1 MAMTVPNPYAV
12 NVAVGSRAETGLVSA
27 PGMTPLA
34 NDQAEQFDRNQ
45 QRFKVAMQKY
55 QDEVDKVRVME
66 MSNELQDLER
76 DLRSGE
82 NGYEKLLGKNALE
95 RPDQKSLTDEYDE
108 LYKTR
113 ADEIIKKAGN
123 RRQRLMIEN
132 ISNSMRQGIK
142 DQTAAWTVR
151 QFKSYSQAVFADSL
165 GKAGE
170 MALSD
175 DEKTSQSGF
184 YAVRNLVKAKA
195 AQDGVPPDY
204 RSAMGG
210 LHTNK
215 LSNVLENL
223 GADAGRDYLKANK
236 DEMTAAQ
243 IASAKKAIE
252 AKRDSENIQRHAEDI
267 IGQGLSEQ
275 EALKLTDS
283 LKDEYKDKVRR
294 LVKDSY
300 DEAEQAR
307 SDRVKTLEDMV
318 WQAYVNDQP
327 IPTDVKEE
335 IRDLDPKK
343 YSQLFDG
350 SGVFVERGKAPA
362 VSDAGVVRL
371 LERLY
376 ADDIESFASADLHQY
391 AGSLSKTDL
400 NRFTSLQTKSGDETY
415 KSFMKELEFYAA
427 AENLIS
433 SEKAKVKAAAGRMW
447 DEAKRQ
453 KPNGA
458 IDPASRQEMIKTL
471 FAREPGTIF
480 DGKRGYTVI
489 LDNPNV
495 NTSQALYGAG
505 VYNSKDIKGGA
516 DAWLRGKYGITWD
529 QATPGQRR
537 VASSVAS
544 GAGWPADFREKGQ
557 RLVDDAKASD
567 EAKGIKH
574 TSQQDAD
581 ALQAAMWYLATKET
595 AEK

>member
-1 MAMTVPNPYAV
+1 MAMTVPNPYQV
-12 NVAVGSRAETGLVSA
+12 NVAVGSRAETGLVAA

-34 NDQAEQFDRNQ
+34 NDQAEQLSQNQ
-45 QRFKVAMQKY
+45 KKFRVAMQKY

-95 RPDQKSLTDEYDE
+95 RPDKKSLPDEYDE
-108 LYKTR
+108 LYQQR
-113 ADEIIKKAGN
+113 AAEIIKKAGN
-123 RRQRLMIEN
+123 CRQRLMIES
-132 ISNSMRQGIK
+132 ISNSMRQGLK
-142 DQTAAWTVR
+142 DQTAEWTVR
-151 QFKSYSQAVFADSL
+151 QFKAHSQAVFADSL

-175 DEKTSQSGF
+175 DEKTSRSGF
-184 YAVRNLVKAKA
+184 FAVRNLVKAKA
-195 AQDGVPPDY
+195 EQDGVPPDY
-204 RSAMGG
+204 RGAMGG
-210 LHTNK
+210 LHTAK
-215 LSNVLENL
+215 ISSFIENQ
-223 GADAGRDYLKANK
+223 GADAARDYLKANK
-236 DEMTAAQ
+236 DEMTASQ

-267 IGQGLSEQ
+267 IGQGLTEQ

-300 DEAEQAR
+300 DEAEQFR
-307 SDRVKTLEDMV
+307 KDRVSELRGMV
-318 WQAYVNDQP
+318 YRAFTSGQA

-335 IRDLDPKK
+335 IRSLDPEE
-343 YSQLFDG
+343 YSKLFDG
-350 SGVFVERGKAPA
+350 SGVFIERGKAPA
-362 VSDAGVVRL
+362 VSDAGVVRQ
-371 LERLY
+371 LEQLR
-376 ADDIESFASADLHQY
+376 ADDIEGFAAVDLMQY

-400 NRFTSLQTKSGDETY
+400 NRFTSLQEKSGKESYNT
-415 KSFMKELEFYAA
+415 FMQMVKFRAVAESLSPTDTKKLLAA
-427 AENLIS
+427 AD
-433 SEKAKVKAAAGRMW
+433 RMW
-447 DEAKRQ
+447 DESEKQ
-453 KPNGA
+453 KPHGA
-458 IDPASRQEMIKTL
+458 IDSASSQEMVKTL
-471 FAREPGTIF
+471 FTRVPGRIF
-480 DGKRGYTVI
+480 DGKRGYTAI
-489 LDNPNV
+489 LDNPDV

-516 DAWLRGKYGITWD
+516 DAWLRGTYGITWA

-557 RLVDDAKASD
+557 KIVDDAKALD

-574 TSQQDAD
+574 TPQQDAD
-581 ALQAAMWYLATKET
+581 ALVRAMWYLATKEN

>member
-252 AKRDSENIQRHAEDI
+252 AKRDSENIRRHAEDI

-362 VSDAGVVRL
+362 VSDAGVVRQ

-376 ADDIESFASADLHQY
+376 ADDIESFASADLRQY

-400 NRFTSLQTKSGDETY
+400 SRFTSLQTKSGDETY
-415 KSFMKELEFYAA
+415 KSFMKELEFHMV
-427 AENLIS
+427 AEGMTRAS
-433 SEKAKVKAAAGRMW
+433 DKTEMKAAAGRMW

-453 KPNGA
+453 KSNGA

-471 FAREPGTIF
+471 FAKKSSWSNTQ
-480 DGKRGYTVI
+480 GYEAI
-489 LDNPNV
+489 LEYPQL
-495 NTSQALYGAG
+495 NTAQALYTAG
-505 VYNSKDIKGGA
+505 VYDNKDIKGKA
-516 DAWLRGKYGITWD
+516 DYLLKALTKKGWKD
-529 QATPGQRR
+529 ATVEQCRAA
-537 VASSVAS
+537 ASIAS
-544 GAGWPADFREKGQ
+544 GAGWPADVLEAARQE
-557 RLVDDAKASD
+557 LETIKAQKRARGEAVPD
-567 EAKGIKH
+567 E
-574 TSQQDAD
+574 QDMR
-581 ALQAAMWYLATKET
+581 ALELIMRKNVFG
-595 AEK
+595 K